1 MQFDGPTT
9 ILIQSRGPR
18 LNDVLSGQE
27 VNEIAGTPR
36 GLTSAPYQASE
47 VEKTDSKKSA
57 SHTSDIERPVEQ
69 LEQEI
74 RGTSQSVAKVR
85 KDGKVEIEE
94 VSRS

>member
-1 MQFDGPTT
+1 
-9 ILIQSRGPR
+9 
-18 LNDVLSGQE
+18 LSGQE

-36 GLTSAPYQASE
+36 GLTSAPYQANEAENTGSKSSSHVSD
-47 VEKTDSKKSA
+47 VERSFD
-57 SHTSDIERPVEQ
+57 Q

-94 VSRS
+94 VSRT